1 MLILT
6 FDLDLKVVPK
16 VTLGIVP
23 DLYSCTFCIV
33 YASNDKPRWQA
44 QLDGDLLILTF
55 NTLI

>member
-23 DLYSCTFCIV
+23 DLYFLYRLCLE
-33 YASNDKPRWQA
+33 PRWQA